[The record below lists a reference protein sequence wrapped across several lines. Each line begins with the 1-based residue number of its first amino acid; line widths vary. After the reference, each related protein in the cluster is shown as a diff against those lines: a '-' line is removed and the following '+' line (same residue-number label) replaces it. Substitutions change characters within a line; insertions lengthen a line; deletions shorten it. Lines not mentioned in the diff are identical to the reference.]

1 MNTRCCMP
9 AWALLVLLVV
19 ALLLGRVARYLI
31 LHAVKLLGRQP
42 ALHWLNDL
50 RHNKVFHRLAQM
62 TPSLVIQFGLHLVPD
77 LSKTATLFIGN
88 VALAFTILFLVLAI
102 SALLNALLDI
112 YARTE
117 HARTRSI
124 KGYVQ
129 LAKMVLFVFGA
140 IIIVATLIDR
150 SPLLLLSGLGAMSA
164 VILLVYKDTLLSF
177 VASVQLT
184 SNDMLRVGD
193 WIEMPQVGADG
204 DVVDITLHTVKVQ
217 NFDKTIVSIPTWRLM
232 SESFKNWRGMQASGG
247 RRIKRSLFIDASGVR
262 FLRDDEEVR
271 MTQVHLLT
279 DYISRKQAELKA
291 WNEAQGQSAQLSA
304 NRRRMTNLGT
314 FRAYALAYLKSHPDI
329 QPNMTCM
336 VRQMQTTAQ
345 GVPLEIYLLHPHHG
359 MVGLRADSRGYLRLP
374 AGGAAGIRLEP
385 VSTAERHGPAQR
397 AVRNDAEHHDRPSA
411 GALTRQTARGSRA
424 PRRSNHHTPLRPIRP
439 CVTGQANSVNNRGT
453 CLVAAR
459 GKIKPPPQLRKLYL
473 YV

>member
-1 MNTRCCMP
+1 MAIEQFWQN
-9 AWALLVLLVV
+9 ALDLWGTLDQHPVLHAGLGLGLLLAIALV
-19 ALLLGRVARYLI
+19 LGRVARFLI
-31 LHAVKLLGRQP
+31 LHAVKLLARQP
-42 ALHWLNDL
+42 ALHWVNDL
-50 RHNKVFHRLAQM
+50 LQNKVFHRLAQM
-62 TPSLVIQFGLHLVPD
+62 TPSLVVQFGLKLVPE
-77 LSKTATLFIGN
+77 LNTTSQHFLGN
-88 VALAFTILFLVLAI
+88 VALAFTILFLMLAI
-102 SALLNALLDI
+102 SALLDALLDI

-129 LAKMVLFVFGA
+129 LAKMVLYVFGA

-232 SESFKNWRGMQASGG
+232 SESFKNWRGMQQSGG
-247 RRIKRSLFIDASGVR
+247 RRIKRSLFIDAGGVR
-262 FLRDDEEVR
+262 FLNNDEEQRLSQVR
-271 MTQVHLLT
+271 LLT
-279 DYISRKQAELKA
+279 DYITRKRSELKA
-291 WNEAQGQSAQLSA
+291 WNEAQGNVAELSA

-314 FRAYALAYLKSHPDI
+314 FRAYALAYLKSHPEI

-345 GVPLEIYLLHPHHG
+345 GVPLEIYCFTRTTAWGDYERIQGDIFDYLLAVMPEFG
-359 MVGLRADSRGYLRLP
+359 LSLYQQPSGNDLRAGLLP
-374 AGGAAGIRLEP
+374 SSLPSPQRTL
-385 VSTAERHGPAQR
+385 TAETTEP
-397 AVRNDAEHHDRPSA
+397 
-411 GALTRQTARGSRA
+411 
-424 PRRSNHHTPLRPIRP
+424 
-439 CVTGQANSVNNRGT
+439 
-453 CLVAAR
+453 
-459 GKIKPPPQLRKLYL
+459 
-473 YV
+473 

>member
-1 MNTRCCMP
+1 MDIKQLWLNTQDL
-9 AWALLVLLVV
+9 WGALDQHPLLHSSLALVVLLVI
-19 ALLLGRVARYLI
+19 ALLLGRVARYLT
-31 LHAVKLLGRQP
+31 LHATKMLGRQP
-42 ALHWLNDL
+42 ALHWVNDL

-62 TPSLVIQFGLHLVPD
+62 TPSLVIQFGLHLVPE
-77 LSKTATLFIGN
+77 LSKTSLIFLGN
-88 VALAFTILFLVLAI
+88 VALAFTILFLMLAT

-129 LAKMVLFVFGA
+129 LTKMVLYVFGA

-232 SESFKNWRGMQASGG
+232 SESFKNWRGMQQSGG

-262 FLRDDEEVR
+262 FIRDEEEQKLS
-271 MTQVHLLT
+271 QVHLLT

-291 WNEAQGQSAQLSA
+291 WNAAQGNVAAMSA
-304 NRRRMTNLGT
+304 NRRRMTNIGT
-314 FRAYALAYLKSHPDI
+314 FRAYALAYLKSHPEI

-345 GVPLEIYLLHPHHG
+345 GIPLEIYCFTRTTAWTDYERIQGDIFDYLLAVMPEFG
-359 MVGLRADSRGYLRLP
+359 LSVYQQPSGGDLRAGLLP
-374 AGGAAGIRLEP
+374 AMLGANHI
-385 VSTAERHGPAQR
+385 PAP
-397 AVRNDAEHHDRPSA
+397 EKH
-411 GALTRQTARGSRA
+411 LM
-424 PRRSNHHTPLRPIRP
+424 
-439 CVTGQANSVNNRGT
+439 
-453 CLVAAR
+453 
-459 GKIKPPPQLRKLYL
+459 
-473 YV
+473 

>member
-1 MNTRCCMP
+1 MDTQP
-9 AWALLVLLVV
+9 LWTQIQTLWANLDQHPWVSAILGLIVLVSI
-19 ALLLGRVARYLI
+19 ALIAGHIARIVILRVTKI
-31 LHAVKLLGRQP
+31 LARQP
-42 ALHWLNDL
+42 ALHWINDL
-50 RHNKVFHRLAQM
+50 REHKVFHRLAQL
-62 TPSLVIQFGLHLVPD
+62 TPSLMVQFGRNLVPD
-77 LSKTATLFIGN
+77 MSDNGRHFLGN
-88 VALAFTILFLVLAI
+88 LALAITIFVLTRVI
-102 SALLNALLDI
+102 SALLDAMLDI
-112 YARTE
+112 YSRTNY
-117 HARTRSI
+117 AKTRPI

-129 LAKMVLFVFGA
+129 LTKMLLYVFSA

-247 RRIKRSLFIDASGVR
+247 RRIKRSLYIDASGVR
-262 FLRDDEEVR
+262 FLNDEEEVR
-271 MTQVHLLT
+271 MTQVHLLSG
-279 DYISRKQAELKA
+279 YISRKQAELKA
-291 WNEAQGQSAQLSA
+291 WNEAQGHSAQLSA

-314 FRAYALAYLKSHPDI
+314 FRAYALAYLQSHPDI

-345 GVPLEIYLLHPHHG
+345 GVPLEIYCFTRTTAWGDYERIQGDIFDYLLAVLPEFG
-359 MVGLRADSRGYLRLP
+359 LSLYQQPSGNDLRAGVLP
-374 AGGAAGIRLEP
+374 AL
-385 VSTAERHGPAQR
+385 
-397 AVRNDAEHHDRPSA
+397 A
-411 GALTRQTARGSRA
+411 GATQVPVAETA
-424 PRRSNHHTPLRPIRP
+424 
-439 CVTGQANSVNNRGT
+439 
-453 CLVAAR
+453 
-459 GKIKPPPQLRKLYL
+459 
-473 YV
+473 

>member
-1 MNTRCCMP
+1 MLDQYPVLHATLSL
-9 AWALLVLLVV
+9 ALLLAV
-19 ALLLGRVARYLI
+19 ALILGRVARFLI
-31 LHAVKLLGRQP
+31 LHAVKLLSRQT
-42 ALHWLNDL
+42 ALFWLNDL
-50 RHNKVFHRLAQM
+50 LHNKVFHRLAQM
-62 TPSLVIQFGLHLVPD
+62 TPSLVVQFGLELMPVMND
-77 LSKTATLFIGN
+77 ATKHFIGN
-88 VALAFTILFLVLAI
+88 LALAFTILFQVLAL

-129 LAKMVLFVFGA
+129 LAKMILFIFAA

-232 SESFKNWRGMQASGG
+232 SESFRNWRGMQQSGG

-262 FLRDDEEVR
+262 FLDEAEQQRLTEVR
-271 MTQVHLLT
+271 LLT
-279 DYISRKQAELKA
+279 DYVGRKQAELKS
-291 WNEAQGQSAQLSA
+291 WNLAQGEVSALSA
-304 NRRRMTNLGT
+304 NQRRMTNLGT

-336 VRQMQTTAQ
+336 VRQMQATAE
-345 GVPLEIYLLHPHHG
+345 GIPLEIYCFTQTTVWAEYERIQGDVFDYLLAVLPEFG
-359 MVGLRADSRGYLRLP
+359 LGVFQQPSGGDMRAGLARVGSVD
-374 AGGAAGIRLEP
+374 
-385 VSTAERHGPAQR
+385 H
-397 AVRNDAEHHDRPSA
+397 
-411 GALTRQTARGSRA
+411 
-424 PRRSNHHTPLRPIRP
+424 SN
-439 CVTGQANSVNNRGT
+439 A
-453 CLVAAR
+453 
-459 GKIKPPPQLRKLYL
+459 
-473 YV
+473 

>member
-1 MNTRCCMP
+1 MDIKQLWLRAQDFFSALDQHP
-9 AWALLVLLVV
+9 LLQAGLGLALLLIV
-19 ALLLGRVARYLI
+19 ALVLGRVARYVI
-31 LHAVKLLGRQP
+31 LHAARLLGRQP
-42 ALHWLNDL
+42 ALHWVNDL
-50 RHNKVFHRLAQM
+50 LQNKVFHRLAQT
-62 TPSLVIQFGLHLVPD
+62 TPSLVIQFGLHLVPE
-77 LSKTATLFIGN
+77 LSKNGLIFFGN
-88 VALAFTILFLVLAI
+88 VALAFTFLFQVLAM

-140 IIIVATLIDR
+140 IVIVATLIDR

-232 SESFKNWRGMQASGG
+232 SESFRNWRGMQQSGG
-247 RRIKRSLFIDASGVR
+247 RRIKRSLFIDAGAVR
-262 FLRDDEEVR
+262 FLHDDEEQR
-271 MTQVHLLT
+271 LSRVHLLT
-279 DYISRKQAELKA
+279 DYIGRKQAELKA
-291 WNEAQGQSAQLSA
+291 WNEAQGNVAAMSA

-314 FRAYALAYLKSHPDI
+314 FRAYALAYLKSHPEVQLD
-329 QPNMTCM
+329 MTCM

-345 GVPLEIYLLHPHHG
+345 GVPLEIYCFTRTTVWADYERIQGDIFDYLLAVLPEFG
-359 MVGLRADSRGYLRLP
+359 LSLYQQPSGNDLRAGMLP
-374 AGGAAGIRLEP
+374 ALLGASHIPE
-385 VSTAERHGPAQR
+385 VQ
-397 AVRNDAEHHDRPSA
+397 EH
-411 GALTRQTARGSRA
+411 AL
-424 PRRSNHHTPLRPIRP
+424 
-439 CVTGQANSVNNRGT
+439 
-453 CLVAAR
+453 
-459 GKIKPPPQLRKLYL
+459 
-473 YV
+473 

>member
-1 MNTRCCMP
+1 MDIKQLWLN
-9 AWALLVLLVV
+9 AQDLWGALDQHPLLHSSLALILLLVV
-19 ALLLGRVARYLI
+19 ALVLGRVARYLI
-31 LHAVKLLGRQP
+31 IHATKMLGRQP
-42 ALHWLNDL
+42 ALHWVNDF

-62 TPSLVIQFGLHLVPD
+62 TPSLVIQFGLHLVPG
-77 LSKTATLFIGN
+77 LSKTSLIFLGN
-88 VALAFTILFLVLAI
+88 VALAFTILFLMLSV
-102 SALLNALLDI
+102 SALLSALLDI

-129 LAKMVLFVFGA
+129 LTKMVLYVFGA

-232 SESFKNWRGMQASGG
+232 SESFKNWRGMQQSGG

-262 FLRDDEEVR
+262 FVRDDEELKLS
-271 MTQVHLLT
+271 QVHLLT
-279 DYISRKQAELKA
+279 DYIGRKQAELKA
-291 WNEAQGQSAQLSA
+291 WNEAQGNVAAMSA
-304 NRRRMTNLGT
+304 NRRRMTNIGT
-314 FRAYALAYLKSHPDI
+314 FRAYALAYLKSHPEV
-329 QPNMTCM
+329 QPSMTCM

-345 GVPLEIYLLHPHHG
+345 GIPLEIYCFTRTTAWADYERIQGDIFDYLLAVLPEF
-359 MVGLRADSRGYLRLP
+359 GLSLYQQPSGGDLRSGLLP
-374 AGGAAGIRLEP
+374 AMLGASHIPEP
-385 VSTAERHGPAQR
+385 EKH
-397 AVRNDAEHHDRPSA
+397 
-411 GALTRQTARGSRA
+411 
-424 PRRSNHHTPLRPIRP
+424 IM
-439 CVTGQANSVNNRGT
+439 
-453 CLVAAR
+453 
-459 GKIKPPPQLRKLYL
+459 
-473 YV
+473 

>member
-1 MNTRCCMP
+1 MDFKQLWLDTQDL
-9 AWALLVLLVV
+9 WGALDQHPLLHAGLGLALLLVV
-19 ALLLGRVARYLI
+19 ALVLGRVARYLV
-31 LHAVKLLGRQP
+31 LHGVRLLGRQP

-50 RHNKVFHRLAQM
+50 RQNKVFHRLAQM
-62 TPSLVIQFGLHLVPD
+62 TPSVVIQFGLHLVPE
-77 LSKTATLFIGN
+77 LSQASQLFLGN
-88 VALAFTILFLVLAI
+88 LAMAFTILFQLLAL

-129 LAKMVLFVFGA
+129 LAKMVLYVFGA

-232 SESFKNWRGMQASGG
+232 SESFRNWRGMQQSGG

-262 FLRDDEEVR
+262 FLHDDEEARLSGVR
-271 MTQVHLLT
+271 LLT
-279 DYISRKQAELKA
+279 DYIGRKQAELKS
-291 WNEAQGQSAQLSA
+291 WNEAQGNVAALSA

-314 FRAYALAYLKSHPDI
+314 FRAYALAYLKSHPEI

-345 GVPLEIYLLHPHHG
+345 GIPLEIYCFTRTTVWADYERIQGDIFDYLLAVMPEFG
-359 MVGLRADSRGYLRLP
+359 LSLYQQPSGNDLRAGLLP
-374 AGGAAGIRLEP
+374 AVLGASHI
-385 VSTAERHGPAQR
+385 GPSQKQ
-397 AVRNDAEHHDRPSA
+397 
-411 GALTRQTARGSRA
+411 AL
-424 PRRSNHHTPLRPIRP
+424 
-439 CVTGQANSVNNRGT
+439 
-453 CLVAAR
+453 
-459 GKIKPPPQLRKLYL
+459 
-473 YV
+473 

>member
-1 MNTRCCMP
+1 MDIKQLWLN
-9 AWALLVLLVV
+9 AQDLWGALDQHPLLHSSLALVLLLVV
-19 ALLLGRVARYLI
+19 ALVLGRVARYLI

-50 RHNKVFHRLAQM
+50 RQNKVFHRLAQM
-62 TPSLVIQFGLHLVPD
+62 TPSLLIQFGLNLVPE
-77 LSKTATLFIGN
+77 LSKTSLLFLGN
-88 VALAFTILFLVLAI
+88 VALAFTILFLVLAL
-102 SALLNALLDI
+102 SALLSALLDI

-117 HARTRSI
+117 YARTRSI

-129 LAKMVLFVFGA
+129 LAKMVLFVCGA
-140 IIIVATLIDR
+140 IIIIATLIDR

-177 VASVQLT
+177 VAGVQLT

-232 SESFKNWRGMQASGG
+232 SESFKNWRGMQQSGG

-262 FLRDDEEVR
+262 FLHDEEEQKL
-271 MTQVHLLT
+271 TQIRLLT
-279 DYISRKQAELKA
+279 DYIGRKQAELKS
-291 WNEAQGQSAQLSA
+291 WNEAQGNVAAMSA

-314 FRAYALAYLKSHPDI
+314 FRAYALAYLKSHPEVQTD
-329 QPNMTCM
+329 MTCM

-345 GVPLEIYLLHPHHG
+345 GVPLEIYCFTRTTAWADYERIQGDIFDYLLAVLPEFG
-359 MVGLRADSRGYLRLP
+359 LSLYQQPSGNDLRAGILP
-374 AGGAAGIRLEP
+374 AVLGAGFIPEN
-385 VSTAERHGPAQR
+385 EK
-397 AVRNDAEHHDRPSA
+397 
-411 GALTRQTARGSRA
+411 
-424 PRRSNHHTPLRPIRP
+424 RSM
-439 CVTGQANSVNNRGT
+439 
-453 CLVAAR
+453 
-459 GKIKPPPQLRKLYL
+459 
-473 YV
+473 

>member
-1 MNTRCCMP
+1 MDINPFWQRVQQL
-9 AWALLVLLVV
+9 WDLLEHQPMLRTSLGLLT
-19 ALLLGRVARYLI
+19 LLLAALAMGRLVRFVI
-31 LHAVKLLGRQP
+31 LSAMKALGRQP
-42 ALHWLNDL
+42 ALFWLNDFL
-50 RHNKVFHRLAQM
+50 HNKVFHRLAQV
-62 TPSLVIQFGLHLVPD
+62 TPSLVIQFGLNLVPD
-77 LSKTATLFIGN
+77 LSATASHVLGN
-88 VALAFTILFLVLAI
+88 IALAFTILFMMLTLG
-102 SALLNALLDI
+102 ALLNAMLDI

-129 LAKMVLFVFGA
+129 LAKMILYVFAG

-232 SESFKNWRGMQASGG
+232 SESFKNWRGMQAAGG

-262 FLRDDEEVR
+262 FVADDEELKL
-271 MTQVHLLT
+271 TQVRLLT
-279 DYISRKQAELKA
+279 DYMGRKKAELKA
-291 WNEAQGQSAQLSA
+291 WNEAQGNVAELSA
-304 NRRRMTNLGT
+304 NRRRITNIGT

-329 QPNMTCM
+329 HPDMTCM
-336 VRQMQTTAQ
+336 VRQMEATAQ
-345 GVPLEIYLLHPHHG
+345 GVPLEIYCFTRTTTWADYERIQGDIFDYLLAVLPEF
-359 MVGLRADSRGYLRLP
+359 GLSLYQQPSGSDMRLRL
-374 AGGAAGIRLEP
+374 R
-385 VSTAERHGPAQR
+385 
-397 AVRNDAEHHDRPSA
+397 
-411 GALTRQTARGSRA
+411 TR
-424 PRRSNHHTPLRPIRP
+424 
-439 CVTGQANSVNNRGT
+439 
-453 CLVAAR
+453 
-459 GKIKPPPQLRKLYL
+459 
-473 YV
+473 

>member
-1 MNTRCCMP
+1 MQTTVNSGFFVASFVLKRHPKRLKCSNRPDASYRRTVLPMDIKQLWLNVQDLWGALDQHP
-9 AWALLVLLVV
+9 LLHSSLALILLLVIALV
-19 ALLLGRVARYLI
+19 LGRVARYLI
-31 LHAVKLLGRQP
+31 LHATKMLGRQP
-42 ALHWLNDL
+42 ALHWVNDF

-62 TPSLVIQFGLHLVPD
+62 TPSLVIQFGLHLVPE
-77 LSKTATLFIGN
+77 LSKTSLNFLGN
-88 VALAFTILFLVLAI
+88 VALAFTILFLLLAV
-102 SALLNALLDI
+102 SALLSASLDI

-129 LAKMVLFVFGA
+129 LTKMVLYVFGA

-232 SESFKNWRGMQASGG
+232 SESFKNWRGMQQSGG

-262 FLRDDEEVR
+262 FIRDDEEQKLS
-271 MTQVHLLT
+271 QVHLLT

-291 WNEAQGQSAQLSA
+291 WNEAQGNVAAMSA
-304 NRRRMTNLGT
+304 NRRRMTNIGT
-314 FRAYALAYLKSHPDI
+314 FRAYALAYLKSHPEI

-345 GVPLEIYLLHPHHG
+345 GIPLEIYCFTRTTAWADYERIQGDIFDYLLAVLPEFG
-359 MVGLRADSRGYLRLP
+359 LSLYQQPSGGDLRAGLLP
-374 AGGAAGIRLEP
+374 AMLGASHIPEP
-385 VSTAERHGPAQR
+385 EKH
-397 AVRNDAEHHDRPSA
+397 
-411 GALTRQTARGSRA
+411 
-424 PRRSNHHTPLRPIRP
+424 IM
-439 CVTGQANSVNNRGT
+439 
-453 CLVAAR
+453 
-459 GKIKPPPQLRKLYL
+459 
-473 YV
+473 